1 MIEECNLKESKFE
14 EVVKITYLKNV
25 VNKAIGLIHFGIEE
39 LEEINF
45 VNSGNYDFIFLFLS
59 RGFELL
65 MKSVICFKSY
75 EDDRSFPTEE
85 EMRDMGHDLDKLRK
99 EIIKNYDKIPE
110 NASEKYQEI
119 ENDKKFISNDDTL
132 IKLIKLL
139 TMFSKSGRY
148 FELNF
153 ITKNTKEIF
162 RQRNNGIRGID
173 YSNDPIKIMRI
184 LVHNYV
190 VKNHP
195 FLANLD
201 DFNDLNEPWL
211 EANRLYIIPPLKKFI
226 GALARQFS
234 LGILGDKAKECIS
247 KDRYSYLN
255 LKDYKVEDK
264 DSDN

>member
-1 MIEECNLKESKFE
+1 LKESKFE
-14 EVVKITYLKNV
+14 EEVRITYLKNAV
-25 VNKAIGLIHFGIEE
+25 DKAVRLIHFGIKE

-45 VNSGNYDFIFLFLS
+45 VNSDNYEFIFLFLS

-65 MKSVICFKSY
+65 MKSMICFKSY
-75 EDDRSFPTEE
+75 EDDKSFPTEK
-85 EMRDMGHDLDKLRK
+85 EMKDMGHDLEKLRK
-99 EIIKNYDKIPE
+99 EVIRNYDKIPE
-110 NASEKYQEI
+110 YASEKYQEI

-139 TMFSKSGRY
+139 TNFSKSGRY

-153 ITKNTKEIF
+153 ITKKEISK
-162 RQRNNGIRGID
+162 QRNGKRIID
-173 YSNDPIKIMRI
+173 CSNAPISKMRI

-195 FLANLD
+195 FLENLD

-226 GALARQFS
+226 GTLARQFS
-234 LGILGDKAKECIS
+234 LGILGDKAKGCIS

-264 DSDN
+264 DLDS